1 MKELK
6 NSVFKTFAILE
17 YFTVDKPV
25 WGVTEL
31 AKEIGSN
38 KSTIFRFLTQ
48 LHSIGILDQD
58 AETEKY
64 RLGLRLFELGNR
76 VPLRRALVE
85 KTHPELASVATSIT
99 ETVHI
104 AVLNKHQVFYIDKV
118 ESPQGLK
125 TSSHIGS
132 YNPAYCTALGKI
144 LLAFS
149 PEEKQRSALDFIF
162 AEAKPA
168 AFTPST
174 ITDKALLLK
183 ELARVKKNKYALDR
197 EELEE
202 GLICI
207 AIPVFNQQQQVVASL
222 SASGPA
228 SRFREDKV
236 TGYLNILNEGAAAIQ
251 EKIGSYSIL

>member
-6 NSVFKTFAILE
+6 NSVLKTFAILE
-17 YFTVDKPV
+17 YFTVGKPA

-38 KSTIFRFLTQ
+38 KSTVFRFLTQ
-48 LHSIGILDQD
+48 LHSIGILDRD

-64 RLGLRLFELGNR
+64 RLGLKLFELGNR

-149 PEEKQRSALDFIF
+149 SADKQRAALDFIF
-162 AEAKPA
+162 SDAGPS
-168 AFTPST
+168 AFTTST
-174 ITDKALLLK
+174 ITNKTQLLK
-183 ELARVKKNKYALDR
+183 ELAKVKKNQYALDR

-207 AIPVFNQQQQVVASL
+207 AIPVFNQQQQLVASL

-228 SRFREDKV
+228 SRFREYKV
-236 TGYLNILNEGAAAIQ
+236 KGYLNILSKGASAIQ
-251 EKIGSYSIL
+251 EKIGNYSIL

>member
-1 MKELK
+1 MQELK
-6 NSVFKTFAILE
+6 NSVHKTFAILE
-17 YFTVDKPV
+17 HFTIAKPA

-38 KSTIFRFLTQ
+38 KSTVFRFLAQ
-48 LHSIGILDQD
+48 LHSIGIVDKD
-58 AETEKY
+58 TETEKY
-64 RLGLRLFELGNR
+64 RLGLKLFELGNR
-76 VPLRRALVE
+76 VQLRKALVE
-85 KTHPELASVATSIT
+85 KTHPELAAVAMGIT

-104 AVLNKHQVFYIDKV
+104 AVLNKHKVFYIDKI

-132 YNPAYCTALGKI
+132 YNPAYCTALGKV

-149 PEEKQRSALDFIF
+149 PMEKQSAALEAIF
-162 AEAKPA
+162 DGAGVTAYTK
-168 AFTPST
+168 TT
-174 ITDKALLLK
+174 ITDKSRLLK
-183 ELARVKKNKYALDR
+183 ELAKVKKDKYALDR

-207 AIPVFNQQQQVVASL
+207 AIPIFNQEQEVVASL

-236 TGYLNILNEGAAAIQ
+236 KDYLTILREGALAIQ
-251 EKIGSYSIL
+251 GKIGSYSML

>member
-6 NSVFKTFAILE
+6 NSVLKTFAILE
-17 YFTVDKPV
+17 HFTVDKPA

-31 AKEIGSN
+31 AKEINSS
-38 KSTIFRFLTQ
+38 KSTIFRFLAQ
-48 LHSIGILDQD
+48 LHSIGILDKD

-64 RLGLRLFELGNR
+64 SLGLKLFELGNR
-76 VPLRRALVE
+76 VRLRKALVE
-85 KTHPELASVATSIT
+85 KTHPQLASVATSIT

-104 AVLNKHQVFYIDKV
+104 AILNKHQVFYIDKV

-144 LLAFS
+144 LLAYL
-149 PEEKQRSALDFIF
+149 PTGQQGAALDSIF
-162 AEAKPA
+162 DETGAT
-168 AFTPST
+168 AFTKTT
-174 ITDKALLLK
+174 ITDRRRLLK
-183 ELARVKKNKYALDR
+183 ELAKVREDKYALDR

-207 AIPVFNQQQQVVASL
+207 AIPIFNQQQEVVASL

-228 SRFREDKV
+228 SRFREDKIKD
-236 TGYLNILNEGAAAIQ
+236 YLIMLSEGALAIQ
-251 EKIGSYSIL
+251 EKIGNYSIL

>member
-6 NSVFKTFAILE
+6 NSVHKTFAVLE
-17 YFTVDKPV
+17 HFTVDKPA

-31 AKEIGSN
+31 AKVMDSS
-38 KSTIFRFLTQ
+38 KSTVFRFLAQ
-48 LHSIGILDQD
+48 LHEVGILDKD

-64 RLGLRLFELGNR
+64 RLGLKLFELGNR
-76 VPLRRALVE
+76 VQLRKALVE
-85 KTHPELASVATSIT
+85 KTHPQLSAVATSIT

-104 AVLNKHQVFYIDKV
+104 AVLHRHQVFYIDKV

-132 YNPAYCTALGKI
+132 YNPAYCTALGKV
-144 LLAFS
+144 LLAFL
-149 PEEKQRSALDFIF
+149 PAEKQSAALDFIF
-162 AEAKPA
+162 DEAGTTAYTK
-168 AFTPST
+168 TT
-174 ITDKALLLK
+174 ITDRSRLIQ
-183 ELARVKKNKYALDR
+183 ELARVKNAGYALDR

-236 TGYLNILNEGAAAIQ
+236 KDYLTILSQGAGAIQ
-251 EKIGSYSIL
+251 EKIGNYSIL

>member
-6 NSVFKTFAILE
+6 NSVHKTFAILE
-17 YFTVDKPV
+17 HFTIDKPA

-38 KSTIFRFLTQ
+38 KSTVFRFLAQ
-48 LHSIGILDQD
+48 LHFIGILDKD

-64 RLGLRLFELGNR
+64 SLGLKLFELGNR
-76 VPLRRALVE
+76 VQLRKALVE
-85 KTHPELASVATSIT
+85 KTHPELAAVAMSIT

-132 YNPAYCTALGKI
+132 YNPAYCTALGKV
-144 LLAFS
+144 LLAFL
-149 PEEKQRSALDFIF
+149 PTEKQNSALDFIF
-162 AEAKPA
+162 DEVGAT
-168 AFTPST
+168 AFTAST
-174 ITDKALLLK
+174 ITDKSQLLK
-183 ELARVKKNKYALDR
+183 ELAKVREDKYALDR

-236 TGYLNILNEGAAAIQ
+236 KGYLDVLGKGALAIQ
-251 EKIGSYSIL
+251 ERIGSYSIL

>member
-6 NSVFKTFAILE
+6 NSVHKTFAILE
-17 YFTVDKPV
+17 HFTAEKSA

-31 AKEIGSN
+31 AKEVGSN
-38 KSTIFRFLTQ
+38 KSTVFRFLAQ
-48 LHSIGILDQD
+48 LHSIGILDKD
-58 AETEKY
+58 VETEKY
-64 RLGLRLFELGNR
+64 RLGLKLFELGNR
-76 VPLRRALVE
+76 VQLRKALVE
-85 KTHPELASVATSIT
+85 KTHPELASLAMNIT

-104 AVLNKHQVFYIDKV
+104 AVLNKQQVFYIDKV

-144 LLAFS
+144 LLAFL
-149 PEEKQRSALDFIF
+149 PPKQQAAALDAIF
-162 AEAKPA
+162 SEARTTA
-168 AFTPST
+168 YTPMT
-174 ITDKALLLK
+174 ITSRPSLLK
-183 ELARVKKNKYALDR
+183 ELAKVRADQYALDR
-197 EELEE
+197 EEFEE

-207 AIPVFNQQQQVVASL
+207 AIPVFNQQQEVVASL

-236 TGYLNILNEGAAAIQ
+236 ESYLAMLSEGALAIQ
-251 EKIGSYSIL
+251 ARIGNYSIL

>member
-6 NSVFKTFAILE
+6 NSVHKTFAILE
-17 YFTVDKPV
+17 HFTIDKPA

-38 KSTIFRFLTQ
+38 KSTVFRFLAQ
-48 LHSIGILDQD
+48 LHSIGILDKD

-64 RLGLRLFELGNR
+64 SLGLKLFELGNR
-76 VPLRRALVE
+76 VQLRRALVE
-85 KTHPELASVATSIT
+85 KTHPKLASVAMNIT

-132 YNPAYCTALGKI
+132 YNPAYCTALGKV
-144 LLAFS
+144 LLAFL
-149 PEEKQRSALDFIF
+149 PAEQQGAALDFIF
-162 AEAKPA
+162 DEAGTT
-168 AFTPST
+168 AFTKMT
-174 ITDKALLLK
+174 ITDRPRLLQ
-183 ELARVKKNKYALDR
+183 ELAKVRAEKYALDL

-207 AIPVFNQQQQVVASL
+207 AIPIFNQQQEVVASL

-236 TGYLNILNEGAAAIQ
+236 KGYLTMLSEGALAIQ
-251 EKIGSYSIL
+251 ERIGNYSIL

>member
-17 YFTVDKPV
+17 YFTVDKPA

-31 AKEIGSN
+31 AKEIASN
-38 KSTIFRFLTQ
+38 KSTIFRFLDQ
-48 LHSIGILDQD
+48 LHSVGILDKD

-64 RLGLRLFELGNR
+64 SLGLKLFELGNR
-76 VPLRRALVE
+76 VQLRRALVE
-85 KTHPELASVATSIT
+85 KTHPELVSVATSIT

-132 YNPAYCTALGKI
+132 YNPAYCTALGKV
-144 LLAFS
+144 LLAFL
-149 PEEKQRSALDFIF
+149 PLKKQRAALDFIF
-162 AEAKPA
+162 DEAGA
-168 AFTPST
+168 TAFTKST
-174 ITDKALLLK
+174 ITDKSQLLK
-183 ELARVKKNKYALDR
+183 ELAKVREDKYSLDR
-197 EELEE
+197 EELED

-236 TGYLNILNEGAAAIQ
+236 KGYLDILGEGASAIT

>member
-6 NSVFKTFAILE
+6 SSVLKTFAILE
-17 YFTVDKPV
+17 HFTVEKPA

-31 AKEIGSN
+31 AKEINSS
-38 KSTIFRFLTQ
+38 KSTIFRFLAQ
-48 LHSIGILDQD
+48 LHSIGILDKD

-64 RLGLRLFELGNR
+64 SLGLRLFELGNR
-76 VPLRRALVE
+76 VHLQKALVE
-85 KTHPELASVATSIT
+85 KTHPQLASVATSIT

-104 AVLNKHQVFYIDKV
+104 AILNKHQVFYIDKV

-144 LLAFS
+144 LLAYLPAGQQS
-149 PEEKQRSALDFIF
+149 VALDAIF
-162 AEAKPA
+162 DEGRAT
-168 AFTPST
+168 AFTKTT
-174 ITDKALLLK
+174 ITDRAQLLK
-183 ELARVKKNKYALDR
+183 ELAKVREDKYALDR

-207 AIPVFNQQQQVVASL
+207 AIPVFNQQQEVVASL

-228 SRFREDKV
+228 SRFREDRVKD
-236 TGYLNILNEGAAAIQ
+236 YLIMLSKGALAIQ
-251 EKIGSYSIL
+251 ENIGNYSIL